1 MQVKY
6 EPWVIRKDN
15 GNEAWGV
22 KILEGK
28 FNELTIAINDVKMS
42 DESDGTVS
50 LDYDVVYSLIPT
62 EELKGEE
69 FDQTISFIIQDILV
83 KAMNE
88 YENRNRN
95 TAESSNG

>member
-6 EPWVIRKDN
+6 EPWVLRKED
-15 GNEAWGV
+15 GAEVWGV

-28 FNELTIAINDVKMS
+28 FNELTITINDVKMT

-50 LDYDVVYSLIPT
+50 LDYDVVYSLLPI
-62 EELKGEE
+62 EELKGDE